1 MRIFTATLGTE
12 TNTFAPM
19 PTGLAD
25 FMGAG
30 YDMPATAT
38 EMLPAFGQVCRA
50 LRERSAQTGWEVIEG
65 KLAFAGP
72 SGITVRAA
80 Y

>member
-30 YDMPATAT
+30 YDMPATPP
-38 EMLPAFGQVCRA
+38 EM
-50 LRERSAQTGWEVIEG
+50 
-65 KLAFAGP
+65 
-72 SGITVRAA
+72 
-80 Y
+80 